1 MAENNKVKS
10 AFNIAKKAQGAN
22 GEKKQLTGEQIKQII
37 AQLQEEV
44 KTLKGKLNAIDMTA
58 LRLNYLFRV
67 VDLREAFGE
76 EFVSSAITEI
86 QDILTVPD
94 NNSCTCQESGTAAE
108 GSTESTESSSEE
120 VAQ

>member
-1 MAENNKVKS
+1 MGENNKVKS

-58 LRLNYLFRV
+58 LRLNYLFKV

-76 EFVSSAITEI
+76 EFVASATAEI
-86 QDILTVPD
+86 QDILTVP
-94 NNSCTCQESGTAAE
+94 SEGGCSCQESGTAAE
-108 GSTESTESSSEE
+108 STTGSTETEST
-120 VAQ
+120 AQ

>member
-1 MAENNKVKS
+1 MGENNKVKS

-22 GEKKQLTGEQIKQII
+22 GEKKQLTGEQIKKII

-76 EFVSSAITEI
+76 EFVASATAEI
-86 QDILTVPD
+86 QDILTVPSEGGC
-94 NNSCTCQESGTAAE
+94 SCQGGT
-108 GSTESTESSSEE
+108 TESTESTTESTETEST
-120 VAQ
+120 AQ